1 MKNDLLNECNDQR
14 ISEVEFTSIFCKR
27 CKNKS
32 CDRAGWA
39 SSTWE
44 ERMSTQADRLLHN
57 PNIVSQSESSRWE
70 GLVNLESLE
79 ITGEIE
85 VWGTGSN
92 PHSSIKVKEYELE
105 TNEPLPK
112 ITTKPIDKPI
122 ANVEKETPK
131 IIEDPK
137 PIAPPVEKPTRQTP
151 QRFVNTPP
159 HQEILISGVDK
170 PKQQP
175 VDEWAVPPKKL
186 NVGGTFKMGGN

>member
-1 MKNDLLNECNDQR
+1 MKNDLLNECNDQK

-32 CDRAGWA
+32 CERAGWS

-57 PNIVSQSESSRWE
+57 PNIVKQSESSRWE

-85 VWGTGSN
+85 VWGSN
-92 PHSSIKVKEYELE
+92 PQSSIKVKEYELK
-105 TNEPLPK
+105 TTEPLPK
-112 ITTKPIDKPI
+112 ITTKT
-122 ANVEKETPK
+122 VEKEELK
-131 IIEDPK
+131 VIKDPK
-137 PIAPPVEKPTRQTP
+137 PKTPIKKPPPQTP

-159 HQEILISGVDK
+159 QEILISGVDK
-170 PKQQP
+170 PKQEP

>member
-1 MKNDLLNECNDQR
+1 MKNDLLNECNDQK

-32 CDRAGWA
+32 CDRAGWS

-57 PNIVSQSESSRWE
+57 PNIVKQSEGSRWE

-79 ITGEIE
+79 ITGETE
-85 VWGTGSN
+85 VWGSS
-92 PHSSIKVKEYELE
+92 PRSSIKVKQYELK
-105 TNEPLPK
+105 TSEPLPK
-112 ITTKPIDKPI
+112 ITTRSSVEEKKPKTFVGQNP
-122 ANVEKETPK
+122 VT
-131 IIEDPK
+131 
-137 PIAPPVEKPTRQTP
+137 PVEQTP
-151 QRFVNTPP
+151 SQTTQRFINTPP
-159 HQEILISGVDK
+159 QEILISGVDK
-170 PKQQP
+170 PNQKQP

>member
-1 MKNDLLNECNDQR
+1 MKNDLLNECNDQK

-57 PNIVSQSESSRWE
+57 PNIVNQSESSRWE

-79 ITGEIE
+79 LTGETE
-85 VWGTGSN
+85 VWGRS
-92 PHSSIKVKEYELE
+92 PQSSIKVKEYELK

-112 ITTKPIDKPI
+112 ITTKPVVK
-122 ANVEKETPK
+122 KETPK
-131 IIEDPK
+131 VIEEPK
-137 PIAPPVEKPTRQTP
+137 PITPEVEPPKPSVQAVQTP
-151 QRFVNTPP
+151 KRFVNTPP
-159 HQEILISGVDK
+159 QEILIAGVDK
-170 PKQQP
+170 PKQKP

-186 NVGGTFKMGGN
+186 SVGGTFKMGGN